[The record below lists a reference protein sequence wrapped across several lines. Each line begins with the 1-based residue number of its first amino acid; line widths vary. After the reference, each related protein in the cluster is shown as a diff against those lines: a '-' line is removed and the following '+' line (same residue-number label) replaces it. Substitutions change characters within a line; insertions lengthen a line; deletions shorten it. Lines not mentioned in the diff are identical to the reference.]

1 MAFLD
6 FDGEMSEPV
15 QESDAEAVLN
25 IMKTADRLSMPK
37 ILACYECR
45 VAINSVKGIR
55 TKAFWEK
62 IPACSSARIAMGL
75 AAAHENCKAHAIS
88 KIGAMR
94 EVICNTSSIT
104 CCHARNI
111 MNDTL
116 TSIESYEL
124 KVSVPPCKAFLTM
137 AEPILDQA

>member
-1 MAFLD
+1 M
-6 FDGEMSEPV
+6 

-37 ILACYECR
+37 ILACYERR
-45 VAINSVKGIR
+45 VAINFVKGIR
-55 TKAFWEK
+55 TKAFWEE

-75 AAAHENCKAHAIS
+75 CHIATAAHENCKAHVIS

-94 EVICNTSSIT
+94 EVICNT
-104 CCHARNI
+104 CHARSI

-116 TSIESYEL
+116 TSIRCYEL